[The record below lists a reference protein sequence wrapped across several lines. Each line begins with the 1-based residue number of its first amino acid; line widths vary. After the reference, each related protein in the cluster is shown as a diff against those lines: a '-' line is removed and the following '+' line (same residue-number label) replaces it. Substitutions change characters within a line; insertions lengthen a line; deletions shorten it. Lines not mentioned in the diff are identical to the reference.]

1 MEEQKG
7 KRVHSPDFR
16 VEIAEKML
24 AGVNVSALAEEF
36 DLPRSMMYRWRDAY
50 RADGPAGRERRRGRP
65 PGIGTLPQPK
75 PSGSGGPGASKAPGS
90 SDGAAE
96 ALRARVAEL
105 ERKVGQQ
112 AVEID
117 FFKRVF
123 RRLEELPKAPKRGG
137 DASTQRS

>member
-1 MEEQKG
+1 MEEEKG
-7 KRVHSPDFR
+7 KRVHSPEFR
-16 VEIAEKML
+16 VESAEKML
-24 AGVNVSALAEEF
+24 AGGNVSALAEEF
-36 DLPRSMMYRWRDAY
+36 DLPRSMMYRWRDTY
-50 RADGPAGRERRRGRP
+50 RSDGPAGLERPRGRP
-65 PGIGTLPQPK
+65 PGIGKPPK
-75 PSGSGGPGASKAPGS
+75 PQSPGSTRGSVSKAPGS

-96 ALRARVAEL
+96 ALRARIAEL

-137 DASTQRS
+137 DASTRKS

>member
-1 MEEQKG
+1 MEEEKG
-7 KRVHSPDFR
+7 KRVHSPEFR

-24 AGVNVSALAEEF
+24 AGGNVSALAEEF

-50 RADGPAGRERRRGRP
+50 RADGPAGLKRRRGRP
-65 PGIGTLPQPK
+65 PGIGTLPQTK
-75 PSGSGGPGASKAPGS
+75 PAGSRRPNASKAPGP
-90 SDGAAE
+90 SDGAEE
-96 ALRARVAEL
+96 ALRARIAEL